1 MTETDESGIDLSSR
15 GSFKIADAETQ
26 DAAKLAMVLDL
37 MARRP
42 AVQTLRAW
50 ALEQLAPV
58 AGETAVDVGSGTGED
73 VVALAKLV
81 GPQGHAIGIEPSP
94 GLRAEAH
101 HRATKATAKT
111 AAANGK
117 ADGEA
122 EAAAGAKVDGEAE
135 AAAGAEVDGEAGA
148 AARTGA
154 AAGAGAEGE
163 AGVAARVEAVAEP
176 RADGVAGRVGVG
188 DGGGVEFVDGD
199 VGALPFAGESVDVV
213 RCERVLQ
220 HVADAGGAV
229 REMARVLRPGGRI
242 VLIDTD
248 WATAIVHPADPVV
261 LQKMVDHFLADS
273 ANPYSGRRLRGQLAA
288 AGLEITGETA
298 ATWIEAQEGARQ
310 GFASMMHLTALHA
323 GVITEAEAEAFAK
336 DLADAA
342 DRGAFHLSLTMY
354 AVSARKPA

>member
-15 GSFKIADAETQ
+15 GSFKIADAQTQ
-26 DAAKLAMVLDL
+26 DTAMLAMVLDL
-37 MARRP
+37 MAQRP
-42 AVQTLRAW
+42 AVRTLRAW
-50 ALEQLAPV
+50 ALEQLAPL

-73 VVALAKLV
+73 VVALAELV
-81 GPQGHAIGIEPSP
+81 GPQGHAIGVEPSP

-101 HRATKATAKT
+101 QR
-111 AAANGK
+111 
-117 ADGEA
+117 A
-122 EAAAGAKVDGEAE
+122 EAAQ
-135 AAAGAEVDGEAGA
+135 
-148 AARTGA
+148 
-154 AAGAGAEGE
+154 
-163 AGVAARVEAVAEP
+163 
-176 RADGVAGRVGVG
+176 
-188 DGGGVEFVDGD
+188 GVEFVDGD
-199 VGALPFAGESVDVV
+199 VGALPFAGESVDVI

-220 HVADAGGAV
+220 HVADAAGAV

-248 WATAIVHPADPVV
+248 WATAIVHPADPAV
-261 LQKMVDHFLADS
+261 LQKMVDYFLADS

-310 GFASMMHLTALHA
+310 GFVSMMQLTALKA
-323 GVITEAEAEAFAK
+323 GVITPTEAETFAR

>member
-26 DAAKLAMVLDL
+26 NAAQLAMVLDL
-37 MARRP
+37 MAQQP

-73 VVALAKLV
+73 VVALANLV
-81 GPQGHAIGIEPSP
+81 GPQGHAIGVEPSP

-101 HRATKATAKT
+101 HRATN
-111 AAANGK
+111 AAAK
-117 ADGEA
+117 PEADGES
-122 EAAAGAKVDGEAE
+122 
-135 AAAGAEVDGEAGA
+135 
-148 AARTGA
+148 
-154 AAGAGAEGE
+154 
-163 AGVAARVEAVAEP
+163 
-176 RADGVAGRVGVG
+176 
-188 DGGGVEFVDGD
+188 GGGVEFVDGD
-199 VGALPFAGESVDVV
+199 VGALPFAGESVDVL

-220 HVADAGGAV
+220 HVADAAGAV
-229 REMARVLRPGGRI
+229 REMARVLRHGGRI

-273 ANPYSGRRLRGQLAA
+273 ANPYSGRQLRGQLAA

-298 ATWIEAQEGARQ
+298 ATWIEAQEGARR
-310 GFASMMHLTALHA
+310 GFASMMHLTALQA
-323 GVITEAEAEAFAK
+323 GVITPAEAETFAK
-336 DLADAA
+336 GLADAA

-354 AVSARKPA
+354 AVSARKPL